1 MAVRPDLQS
10 TPIVGEPRQTPS
22 GATLGGNA
30 NSSSVPKSDSLAS
43 VADAPTPRV
52 GASIIAES
60 PLDTV
65 PKPNVP
71 AVPTNPTSA
80 VVVALVDGAT
90 QTKTSGTPISDA
102 VNELAGSFGGG
113 GGGGGASS
121 EEGGVM
127 EEPKKP
133 NYLVLG
139 LMGLGIYYILKKLL

>member
-1 MAVRPDLQS
+1 LS
-10 TPIVGEPRQTPS
+10 
-22 GATLGGNA
+22 GNA
-30 NSSSVPKSDSLAS
+30 NQSSVPKSDSLAS
-43 VADAPTPRV
+43 VVDAPTPRV

-65 PKPNVP
+65 PKSNVP

-90 QTKTSGTPISDA
+90 QTKTTNTPISDA
-102 VNELAGSFGGG
+102 VKNLAGSFGGG

-121 EEGGVM
+121 DEGGM
-127 EEPKKP
+127 AEPKKP

-139 LMGLGIYYILKKLL
+139 LMGLGAYFLLKKLL